1 MFGANSGGELLMGGG
16 SQPMSRSASGS
27 GGSTPAQTAAGAVM
41 SGGLVGPS
49 SFDLSHDFP
58 TLGGGAAGGV
68 VGGGG
73 ARSGP
78 SSGGFGAPG
87 GDGLASALRQ
97 QQLLQQQQASN
108 LYRMATAGQ
117 ASIKIAAEG
126 FPALG
131 APASS
136 GGAVIGG
143 GQPQAAGTQV
153 QRSNNGGSNPPSSNS
168 SPYIGPST
176 NSNNSKGKANK
187 DDAIGRGGGGG
198 GGVGGGNN
206 ANSNPLL
213 NGLAGGIAS
222 LNLDGDGSKADGAGN
237 DKSSAAPGTAISGS
251 FGLMGLLKIIRM
263 TDADRQGLAL
273 GADLSTLGLDMTSG
287 DRLSDKFGG
296 PFTEDQS
303 SEPRFHLPTCYF
315 VNPPALKTGH
325 LSKFTLEILFYISTA
340 CRKMRCRP
348 T

>member
-16 SQPMSRSASGS
+16 SQPMSRSASGSGS

-97 QQLLQQQQASN
+97 QQLLQQQQAGN

-117 ASIKIAAEG
+117 ASIKIAAED

-153 QRSNNGGSNPPSSNS
+153 QRSINGGSNPPSSNS

-176 NSNNSKGKANK
+176 NSNNSKGKANR
-187 DDAIGRGGGGG
+187 DDAIGRGGGGGG

-237 DKSSAAPGTAISGS
+237 DKSSAAPGNAISGS

-303 SEPRFHLPTCYF
+303 SEPRFHVSRPVIRYWIVFFFITYLYMHIMCLTLPLFCR
-315 VNPPALKTGH
+315 
-325 LSKFTLEILFYISTA
+325 LS
-340 CRKMRCRP
+340 C
-348 T
+348 

>member
-1 MFGANSGGELLMGGG
+1 
-16 SQPMSRSASGS
+16 
-27 GGSTPAQTAAGAVM
+27 
-41 SGGLVGPS
+41 
-49 SFDLSHDFP
+49 
-58 TLGGGAAGGV
+58 
-68 VGGGG
+68 
-73 ARSGP
+73 
-78 SSGGFGAPG
+78 
-87 GDGLASALRQ
+87 
-97 QQLLQQQQASN
+97 
-108 LYRMATAGQ
+108 MATAGQ
-117 ASIKIAAEG
+117 ASIKIAAED

-153 QRSNNGGSNPPSSNS
+153 QRSINGGSNPPSSNS

-187 DDAIGRGGGGG
+187 DDAIGRGEGG

-303 SEPRFHLPTCYF
+303 SEPRFHVSRPVIRYWIVFFFITYLYMHIMCLTLPLFCR
-315 VNPPALKTGH
+315 
-325 LSKFTLEILFYISTA
+325 LS
-340 CRKMRCRP
+340 C
-348 T
+348 